1 MGHCMSL
8 IFPFVYA
15 EVESLGELFYPFVRV
30 NLKTIYGWQEFDFLV
45 DTGADVTTLP
55 KAMLSVLGI
64 NGRSLKK
71 QKTQGIGG
79 VLVETFKTVLPI
91 RIGNDEFLIHVSITN
106 TEEESLPLLLGKKD
120 VFEKRFSLMIDS
132 NNKVTILKKNSW
144 V

>member
-71 QKTQGIGG
+71 QKTQH
-79 VLVETFKTVLPI
+79 TTAQLPA
-91 RIGNDEFLIHVSITN
+91 
-106 TEEESLPLLLGKKD
+106 
-120 VFEKRFSLMIDS
+120 
-132 NNKVTILKKNSW
+132 
-144 V
+144 